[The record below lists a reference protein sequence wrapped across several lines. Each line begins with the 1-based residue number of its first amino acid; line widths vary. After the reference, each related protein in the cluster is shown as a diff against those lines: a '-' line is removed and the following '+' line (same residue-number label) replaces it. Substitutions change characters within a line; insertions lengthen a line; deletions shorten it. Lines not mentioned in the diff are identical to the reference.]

1 MGHIWVHMA
10 YMVNM
15 GHMWVKKK
23 IEFFFELDAQW
34 V

>member
-1 MGHIWVHMA
+1 MDHIWVHMA

-15 GHMWVKKK
+15 GHMWVKTILKN
-23 IEFFFELDAQW
+23 FFELDAQR